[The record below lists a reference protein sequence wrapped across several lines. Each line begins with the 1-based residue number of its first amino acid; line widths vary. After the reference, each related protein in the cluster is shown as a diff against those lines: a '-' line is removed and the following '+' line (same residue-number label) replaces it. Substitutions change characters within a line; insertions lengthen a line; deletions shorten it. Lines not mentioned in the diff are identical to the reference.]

1 MKSKTSKK
9 QSQAVDPVSRF
20 RWALSFPGISPAAG
34 KVLAALADHAD
45 QSKLTCWPSV
55 GTLVRE
61 TQVSERGV
69 QCALRSLEA
78 AGAIL
83 TKQSRG
89 RTSSV
94 YRLMIPL
101 NGGNSPPFNGARI
114 APNPAESAP
123 FNPAESAPQPRRICT
138 VQPRRICTLTE
149 PALEQSKEQSKQ
161 QQREPRENQTNAAA
175 PESFINETADKRHV
189 CPECEHTWP
198 KQFGTTCYKCQCDL
212 ALARSRKERLAE
224 LDAEEAAERL
234 AGLNAEEAEEATPPD
249 PTPDE
254 PPISQTAWRLS
265 GALGGQLP
273 ESWLHHQNLKRL
285 IGDRDFKQVCDI
297 MAEIGSNKLPE
308 PAPFFE
314 AYDQHLQ
321 AYEQIEA
328 ELNAELMALTAR
340 FPTPKPVNN
349 GNGKRRAA

>member
-114 APNPAESAP
+114 APNRADSAPLNGAILANPAESAP
-123 FNPAESAPQPRRICT
+123 FNPAESAPQP
-138 VQPRRICTLTE
+138 
-149 PALEQSKEQSKQ
+149 A
-161 QQREPRENQTNAAA
+161 
-175 PESFINETADKRHV
+175 ES
-189 CPECEHTWP
+189 
-198 KQFGTTCYKCQCDL
+198 
-212 ALARSRKERLAE
+212 
-224 LDAEEAAERL
+224 
-234 AGLNAEEAEEATPPD
+234 
-249 PTPDE
+249 
-254 PPISQTAWRLS
+254 
-265 GALGGQLP
+265 
-273 ESWLHHQNLKRL
+273 
-285 IGDRDFKQVCDI
+285 
-297 MAEIGSNKLPE
+297 
-308 PAPFFE
+308 APFNP
-314 AYDQHLQ
+314 
-321 AYEQIEA
+321 A
-328 ELNAELMALTAR
+328 ESA
-340 FPTPKPVNN
+340 P
-349 GNGKRRAA
+349 